1 VSLVLVEHGEG
12 NGVYGKESVDRECV
26 TLAEPPYRQPFPKH
40 LDMAFSI
47 SYECWSGM
55 TVSVILLGNKYYLLM
70 KRGSSSR
77 AKQFA
82 MVTVSMNLVGVSFTR
97 CSFTVSR
104 TVT

>member
-40 LDMAFSI
+40 LDMAFNT
-47 SYECWSGM
+47 SYECWSGT
-55 TVSVILLGNKYYLLM
+55 TVSAILLGKKYCLLM
-70 KRGSSSR
+70 KRGGSSR

-82 MVTVSMNLVGVSFTR
+82 MVTVSMNLAGASFTR
-97 CSFTVSR
+97 CSFTVNR